1 MNFKIATSALEYSW
15 DSSYVSQ
22 YSMSVKDREKFKNIF
37 GSRADFNLNDI
48 YKIEFRNRIVYEDK
62 SIDFDNI
69 ETKEEEISI

>member
-1 MNFKIATSALEYSW
+1 
-15 DSSYVSQ
+15 
-22 YSMSVKDREKFKNIF
+22 MSVKDREKFKNIF
-37 GSRADFNLNDI
+37 GSREDFNLNDI

>member
-37 GSRADFNLNDI
+37 GSREDFNLNDI